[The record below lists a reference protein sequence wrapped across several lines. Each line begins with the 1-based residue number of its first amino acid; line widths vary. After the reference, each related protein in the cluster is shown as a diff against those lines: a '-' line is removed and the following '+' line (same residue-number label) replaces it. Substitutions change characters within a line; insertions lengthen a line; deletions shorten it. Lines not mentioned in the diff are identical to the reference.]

1 VSTRSPNTPKRNRID
16 QNAADQKLADGLT
29 QNAAAIPSLVV
40 GGVTVSNKDIVT
52 MLQARIA
59 ARERAASTQATW
71 RAAVQAERDQSHG
84 SRTLVF
90 GVKEALKVMYAGQ
103 IEALGGFGLIARRL
117 RTPPSPEQ
125 KAAAVKKAE
134 ATRAARHTMG
144 VRQKA
149 RITGDNPT
157 GAEPA
162 PPPATAPATPPTQ
175 PKQ

>member
-1 VSTRSPNTPKRNRID
+1 MNPRSPNTPRKNRID

-29 QNAAAIPSLVV
+29 QNAATIPSLVV

-52 MLQARIA
+52 TLQARIA
-59 ARERAASTQATW
+59 ARERSASTRATW
-71 RAAVQAERDQSHG
+71 RAAVQAERDQSDG

-103 IEALGGFGLIARRL
+103 IEALGGFGLIARKP

-144 VRQKA
+144 ARQRAK
-149 RITGDNPT
+149 ITGDNPT

-162 PPPATAPATPPTQ
+162 RPPVQAPATPPTQ
-175 PKQ
+175 PTQ